1 MKGLVTGATGFI
13 GKRLLTRLE
22 RRVALTRN
30 VERAKKTLAEFNAA
44 IYPWDADRDPAPLAA
59 FDGVDAVFHLA
70 GDPVAEGR
78 WTDAKKQR
86 IRDSRIMG
94 TRRLVD
100 TLAALEHKPSVLIS
114 GSAVGWYSNRG
125 DETLTEKSSP
135 GSDFLADVCVAW
147 EREAMRATELG
158 IRVVT
163 LRTGVVLGQGG
174 GALAKMLT
182 PFRMGVG
189 SPLGSG
195 KQYMPWIHVD
205 DLVDMMIFAAENKS
219 VAGPMNGVAPNPV
232 TNYEFTK
239 TLGKVLGMPTF
250 MPAIPEFVVKLMFG
264 EFGDILL
271 HSQKV
276 QPQAALERGFK
287 FTYPYLE
294 VALRNILKGTP
305 AKVA

>member
-13 GKRLLTRLE
+13 GKRLLRRLE
-22 RRVALTRN
+22 RRVVLTRDA
-30 VERAKKTLAEFNAA
+30 EKAKKTLAEFNAS
-44 IYPWDADRDPAPLAA
+44 IYEWDADRDPAPLVA

-78 WTDAKKQR
+78 WTEAKKQR

-100 TLAALEHKPSVLIS
+100 TLAALEHKPSVLVS
-114 GSAVGWYSNRG
+114 GSAVGWYSDRG
-125 DETLTEKSSP
+125 DETLTERAQP
-135 GSDFLADVCVAW
+135 GSDFLADVCVGW

-163 LRTGVVLGQGG
+163 VRTGVVLGQGG

-182 PFRMGVG
+182 PFRLGAG
-189 SPLGSG
+189 SPLGSA

-219 VAGPMNGVAPNPV
+219 LAGPMNGTAPNPV

-239 TLGKVLGMPTF
+239 TLGKVVGMPTF
-250 MPAIPEFVVKLMFG
+250 MPAIPGFMVKLMFG

-276 QPQAALERGFK
+276 QPQAALESGFK
-287 FTYPYLE
+287 FTYPQLE
-294 VALRNILKGTP
+294 GALRNILK
-305 AKVA
+305 